1 MHVKHPLHLNAVQ
14 KLHLDV
20 QMGENA
26 IDPTAERAKDN
37 MVVMESSLRHLID
50 QIMYIMRQQEY
61 QRVGLLY
68 LYISHVLTPGWNNV
82 LCHFYFYFL
91 GVEGQE
97 TQGRGE

>member
-1 MHVKHPLHLNAVQ
+1 MHFKHPLHFNAVQ

-61 QRVGLLY
+61 QRVGYYTYPMSLL
-68 LYISHVLTPGWNNV
+68 LVGT
-82 LCHFYFYFL
+82 
-91 GVEGQE
+91 
-97 TQGRGE
+97 